1 MMHAHFSVHQEHG
14 PNGRLSWVARE
25 VVAVYAWLSGPA
37 WSERERLRRELAE
50 AGSWRNLTGVL

>member
-1 MMHAHFSVHQEHG
+1 MMHAHFSIHREHG
-14 PNGRLSWVARE
+14 HNGRLSRVARE

-37 WSERERLRRELAE
+37 WSEQERLRRELAE